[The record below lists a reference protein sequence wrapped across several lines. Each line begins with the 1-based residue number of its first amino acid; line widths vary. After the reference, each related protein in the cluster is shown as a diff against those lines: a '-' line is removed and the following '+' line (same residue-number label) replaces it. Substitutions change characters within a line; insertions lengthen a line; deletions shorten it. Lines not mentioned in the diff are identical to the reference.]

1 MQSSSLPSKSLN
13 ITSRDIPAAGLPPNW
28 WFTIRAA
35 HCNPRNTL
43 KYEQDDVRVAI
54 QLALRHRLDH
64 GAGLFVDVGSNCG
77 LYSLI
82 MASLGHRCIAADPL
96 PTCVQ
101 DTRGSAA
108 DNYFQPSRL
117 AVFHSGVSD
126 AYFTFRVPTHM
137 CSPYFE
143 VGSTSEVRR
152 RVGSWSDTDHATTTH
167 ARAAPL
173 TEVLRW
179 ASENGSDI
187 MMLKI
192 DTEGHEVRVLA
203 SAIPLFKRGT
213 INVVLWELTPSK
225 WAQANV
231 SRAFGLETLSS
242 IFSQRHYYSFFSGRA
257 SFCDHHKKV
266 AACQHVRSTS
276 FTLPRGAVYIP
287 DVGELADA
295 MLATKWE
302 PAENIFSLRVRG
314 PSAQVDGRFT
324 AAIKSA
330 NRGVGRGARPRPAKL
345 RAGG

>member
-1 MQSSSLPSKSLN
+1 
-13 ITSRDIPAAGLPPNW
+13 
-28 WFTIRAA
+28 
-35 HCNPRNTL
+35 
-43 KYEQDDVRVAI
+43 
-54 QLALRHRLDH
+54 
-64 GAGLFVDVGSNCG
+64 
-77 LYSLI
+77 
-82 MASLGHRCIAADPL
+82 
-96 PTCVQ
+96 
-101 DTRGSAA
+101 
-108 DNYFQPSRL
+108 
-117 AVFHSGVSD
+117 
-126 AYFTFRVPTHM
+126 
-137 CSPYFE
+137 
-143 VGSTSEVRR
+143 
-152 RVGSWSDTDHATTTH
+152 
-167 ARAAPL
+167 
-173 TEVLRW
+173 
-179 ASENGSDI
+179 
-187 MMLKI
+187 
-192 DTEGHEVRVLA
+192 VRVLA

-330 NRGVGRGARPRPAKL
+330 NRGVGRVARPRPAKL